1 VNIERAV
8 YAPAMS
14 DLETA
19 LRQIIAEVVR
29 EELHAI
35 LGRRGAQMESDGGRR
50 YVSPAQA
57 AAIASVSTRTIHT
70 WVRQG
75 RLPAFRPGRLL
86 RVAVDDLHACMATKP
101 PESSLSPKE
110 LADLKFA
117 EWREQD
123 KTRCPD
129 CGHLPMWHTRGRCR
143 AKNCRCVRR
152 MA

>member
-1 VNIERAV
+1 
-8 YAPAMS
+8 MS

-19 LRQIIAEVVR
+19 LRQIIAAVVR
-29 EELHAI
+29 EELQAI
-35 LGRRGAQMESDGGRR
+35 LCHRGIQVESGGDRR

-86 RVAVDDLHACMATKP
+86 RVAVDDLHTCMATKP
-101 PESSLSPKE
+101 PESSFSPEE
-110 LADLKFA
+110 LADRNFA
-117 EWREQD
+117 RWREQD

-129 CGHLPMWHTRGRCR
+129 CGHLPMWHARGECR
-143 AKNCRCVRR
+143 AKNCTCKRR
-152 MA
+152 MV